1 MSKKIREEIKCF
13 RNNDELKTMDDIES
27 YLGKSI
33 RKYDNSGVKNVQHHV
48 EELKKLYGELFRT
61 AVDYGNRQLLT
72 LINNEIVRTQET
84 IKKLDKIMKIQ
95 KERTLKD
102 EREETYK
109 NKLIDLLNSSEFI
122 TEDLSY
128 NDYKNISDVKKTAK
142 YFIYSKTKSIP
153 EEIENTS
160 MKVEESIEALKQDK
174 QERIDKTVE
183 QVKKHFHD

>member
-1 MSKKIREEIKCF
+1 
-13 RNNDELKTMDDIES
+13 MDDIES
-27 YLGKSI
+27 YLSKSI

-48 EELKKLYGELFRT
+48 EELKKLYGELFST
-61 AVDYGNRQLLT
+61 ASDDGNRQLLT

-95 KERTLKD
+95 KERTQKD

-128 NDYKNISDVKKTAK
+128 NDYKKKYK
-142 YFIYSKTKSIP
+142 
-153 EEIENTS
+153 
-160 MKVEESIEALKQDK
+160 
-174 QERIDKTVE
+174 
-183 QVKKHFHD
+183 